1 MSSPRPTELL
11 VTSLLDRLIDTAPQ
25 ESQEAPR
32 QRHQIVREIKQAVRR
47 DLENLLNTR
56 WQGIEVPEH
65 FQELPSSLMNYGIP
79 DFTGNNLRGAEDPDI
94 VFEAI
99 RQAIERFEPR
109 LRNIVVKPVAAQH
122 EGDRTLRFR
131 IEATL
136 WVEPITD
143 PVTFDSRLEP
153 ATGVFQ
159 VEGVGR

>member
-1 MSSPRPTELL
+1 MPEPRQQDLL
-11 VTSLLDRLIDTAPQ
+11 VSSVLDRLIDVAPH
-25 ESQEAPR
+25 EKQEAPA
-32 QRHQIVREIKQAVRR
+32 QRNQIIREIKQAVRR

-65 FQELPSSLMNYGIP
+65 YQELPSSLMNYGIP
-79 DFTGNNLRGAEDPDI
+79 DFTGNNLRGAEDPDV
-94 VFEAI
+94 VFDAI
-99 RQAIERFEPR
+99 RTAIERFEPR
-109 LRNIVVKPVAAQH
+109 LRDIQVKPVAAKH

-153 ATGVFQ
+153 ATGIFQ
-159 VEGVGR
+159 VEGLTR

>member
-1 MSSPRPTELL
+1 MADPRSQDLL
-11 VTSLLDRLIDTAPQ
+11 VSYVLDRLIDSAPH
-25 ESQEAPR
+25 ESHESPR
-32 QRHQIVREIKQAVRR
+32 QRHQIVKEIKQAVRR

-56 WQGIEVPEH
+56 WLGIEVPPH
-65 FQELPSSLMNYGIP
+65 YQELPESLMNYGIP

-99 RQAIERFEPR
+99 RTAIVRFEPR
-109 LRNIVVKPVAAQH
+109 LRNVQVKPVAARH

-143 PVTFDSRLEP
+143 PVAFDSRLEP
-153 ATGVFQ
+153 STGVFQ
-159 VEGVGR
+159 VEGLTK